1 MNKKNLVDWVGDIIL
16 LLMLSISIFIMFLF

>member
-16 LLMLSISIFIMFLF
+16 LLMLSVSIFIMFLF

>member
-16 LLMLSISIFIMFLF
+16 LLMLSVSIFIMFLL